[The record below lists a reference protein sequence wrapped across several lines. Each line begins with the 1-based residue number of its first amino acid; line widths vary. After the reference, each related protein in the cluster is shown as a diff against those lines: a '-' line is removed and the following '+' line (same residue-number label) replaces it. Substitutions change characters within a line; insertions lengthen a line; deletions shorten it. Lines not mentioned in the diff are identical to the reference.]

1 MAIVRFNRPDDNS
14 PVFSRFLENFF
25 NEDQDFFSPRITKRV
40 PAVNVSED
48 NDKFV
53 IEVAAPGMKKDDFNI
68 NLDNNVITIEAQR
81 EVKNE
86 EKDGNYTR
94 REFCY
99 DSFSRSFTLPESI
112 NSDKIDAKYVDGVLN
127 VHLPKKEEAKQK
139 PARQIKIG

>member
-1 MAIVRFNRPDDNS
+1 MAIVRFNRPDENY

-25 NEDQDFFSPRITKRV
+25 NEDQDFFSPKFTKRV

-48 NDKFV
+48 SDKFV
-53 IEVAAPGMKKDDFNI
+53 IEVAAPGMKRDDFSI

-81 EVKNE
+81 EMKNE
-86 EKDGNYTR
+86 ENDNSYTR

-112 NSDKIDAKYVDGVLN
+112 NSDNIDAKYVDGVLN